1 MVRVNDG
8 KWHAL
13 HLDREG
19 SSGSLALD
27 GETNSFV
34 IPGGSTFTSLFMFIR
49 LYIVCNVPGEAT
61 RLHLTGPLYLGGVS
75 PTAAPPPQLWNPGE
89 L

>member
-1 MVRVNDG
+1 MARVNDG
-8 KWHAL
+8 KWHTL

-34 IPGGSTFTSLFMFIR
+34 IPGGSTFTSLLMFI
-49 LYIVCNVPGEAT
+49 
-61 RLHLTGPLYLGGVS
+61 
-75 PTAAPPPQLWNPGE
+75 
-89 L
+89 

>member
-8 KWHAL
+8 KWHTL

-34 IPGGSTFTSLFMFIR
+34 IPGGSTFTSLLMFI
-49 LYIVCNVPGEAT
+49 
-61 RLHLTGPLYLGGVS
+61 
-75 PTAAPPPQLWNPGE
+75 
-89 L
+89 

>member
-34 IPGGSTFTSLFMFIR
+34 IPGGLTLTSLFVR
-49 LYIVCNVPGEAT
+49 LYMEFFCIFQA
-61 RLHLTGPLYLGGVS
+61 R
-75 PTAAPPPQLWNPGE
+75 PPDCT
-89 L
+89 

>member
-1 MVRVNDG
+1 MARVNDG

-34 IPGGSTFTSLFMFIR
+34 IPGEVDFYFPVRMIVHGIF
-49 LYIVCNVPGEAT
+49 LYFPGEAT

-75 PTAAPPPQLWNPGE
+75 PTAAPPPQLWTPGE